1 MSEELAHRARDLVSK
16 LTLDEKA
23 SLLTGDSTWTTRA
36 IERLGIPS
44 LWLADGP
51 HGLRKAPAPN
61 EVGAGT
67 AVPATCFPT
76 ASALAC
82 AWNEALTR
90 RVGEAIGREA
100 RAHGVDIVL
109 GPGVNLQ
116 RSPLGGRN
124 FEYLGEDPVLSGRL
138 AAAFIE
144 GVQAQGVG
152 ACIKHFAANEQE
164 TERMS
169 CSSEVDERTLRELY
183 LRPFE
188 LAIER
193 ARPWSVM
200 SAYNRLNGVFA
211 SEHPWLLSKVLREE
225 WGFDGFVVS
234 DWGAVDDRAAGVAAG
249 LHLEMPSSGPLG
261 PGSVVAAVQA
271 GRLDERRLDEV
282 VGEFLTSVLRAA
294 DARASQPA
302 PVLDVDAN
310 HALACEAAAECLV
323 LLRNE
328 ADVLPLAQSTPQKVA
343 VIGRFARHPR
353 FQGGGSSQ
361 VVPTQ
366 TTSAWQ
372 ALEEIAGGAGG
383 LTLRYA
389 DGIGV
394 RHEADADA
402 RSEAVRVA
410 KDADIALVFV
420 GLPLLHEVEGVD
432 RKHLALP
439 PAHDALVEAIAD
451 VQPNLV
457 VVVTAGAPVAMPW
470 LERTRAVLLGGL
482 LGQAGGSAIADV
494 LTGRVAPS
502 GKLASSWPVR
512 LEDVPSYLHFPGE
525 AGAVRY
531 CEGVFMGYR
540 GHDAVGIAPLFPFGH
555 GLSTT
560 RFEYADL
567 RISAP
572 RIRDDEAVTVT
583 CRVRNVGPR
592 TGSETVQLY
601 VGDVAARVRRPP
613 RELAAFAK
621 QALAPGEEQ
630 EVRFTLDRRA
640 FAFWDPAAR
649 AWAVEDGAFE
659 LAVGASSRDLRL
671 RTTIDV
677 ETAAPVRPP
686 FDRHTPLSRWLTDPH
701 ARAAIEASAGG
712 LLRAFGLLPP
722 DPQGA
727 AGPPADDERFATLRA
742 MILGLPI
749 GKLSRFTRGAFS
761 EEQLAGLLEAA
772 NATPGRGEHDGAD
785 RRRTGNP
792 PRSTPYD
799 TLGDPCGEES

>member
-1 MSEELAHRARDLVSK
+1 MSTDVRHRARDLVSK
-16 LTLDEKA
+16 LTLEEKA
-23 SLLTGDSTWTTRA
+23 SLLTGDTTWTTTA
-36 IERLGIPS
+36 IERLDIPS

-51 HGLRKAPAPN
+51 HGLRKAPAAN
-61 EVGAGT
+61 DVGAGT

-100 RAHGVDIVL
+100 RVHGVDVVL

-124 FEYLGEDPVLSGRL
+124 FEYLGEDPLLSGRL

-144 GVQAQGVG
+144 GVQAQGAG

-188 LAIER
+188 IAIER

-200 SAYNRLNGVFA
+200 SAYNRVNGTFA
-211 SEHPWLLSKVLREE
+211 SEHPWLLSTVLRDE
-225 WGFDGFVVS
+225 WGFDGFVMS
-234 DWGAVDDRAAGVAAG
+234 DWGAVEDRAAGVAAG

-261 PGSVVAAVQA
+261 PGRVVAAVRA
-271 GRLDERRLDEV
+271 GTLDEQRVDEV
-282 VGEFLTSVLRAA
+282 VAELLTSVLRAA
-294 DARASQPA
+294 EARSATPV
-302 PVLDVDAN
+302 PVLDADA
-310 HALACEAAAECLV
+310 HHGLARAAAAECLV

-328 ADVLPLAQSTPQKVA
+328 ADALPLATTPQTVA
-343 VIGRFARHPR
+343 VIGRFAQHPR
-353 FQGGGSSQ
+353 YQGGGSSQ

-366 TTSAWQ
+366 TTSAWD
-372 ALEEIAGGAGG
+372 ALQEIARGAPG
-383 LTLRYA
+383 LTLRFA
-389 DGIGV
+389 EGTGPKHD
-394 RHEADADA
+394 ADADA
-402 RSEAVRVA
+402 LAEACRVA
-410 KDADIALVFV
+410 AAADVACVFV
-420 GLPLLHEVEGVD
+420 GLPHALEVEGLD
-432 RKHLALP
+432 RTNLALP
-439 PAHDALVEAIAD
+439 PAHDALVESLAD

-470 LERTRAVLLGGL
+470 LARTRAVLLGGL
-482 LGQAGGSAIADV
+482 LGQAGGGAVADV

-525 AGAVRY
+525 GGAVRY
-531 CEGVFMGYR
+531 GEGVFMGYR
-540 GHDAVGIAPLFPFGH
+540 GHDAVGTAPLFPFGH

-567 RISAP
+567 RVSAT
-572 RIRDDEAVTVT
+572 RVRDEDGVTVT
-583 CRVRNVGPR
+583 CRLRNAGAR
-592 TGSETVQLY
+592 AGSETVQLY
-601 VGDVAARVRRPP
+601 VGDLAARVRRPP
-613 RELAAFAK
+613 RELAGFEK
-621 QALAPGEEQ
+621 LALAPGEERD
-630 EVRFTLDRRA
+630 VHFTLDRRA
-640 FAFWDPAAR
+640 FAFWDPAAH

-671 RTTIDV
+671 RTTIEV
-677 ETAAPVRPP
+677 EAVDPVRAP
-686 FDRHTPLSRWLTDPH
+686 FDAHTPLARWLSDPQ

-722 DPQGA
+722 EPGNSSAPSPAAEDPS
-727 AGPPADDERFATLRA
+727 FTTLRA

-749 GKLSRFTRGAFS
+749 GKLTHFTRGGFS
-761 EEQLAGLLEAA
+761 AEQVAALVAAA
-772 NATPGRGEHDGAD
+772 NADSASGND
-785 RRRTGNP
+785 R
-792 PRSTPYD
+792 
-799 TLGDPCGEES
+799 LE

>member
-1 MSEELAHRARDLVSK
+1 MSTDVAHRARDLVSK
-16 LTLDEKA
+16 LTLEEKA
-23 SLLTGDSTWTTRA
+23 SLLTGDSTWTTTA
-36 IERLGIPS
+36 IERLDIPS

-61 EVGAGT
+61 DTGAGT

-100 RAHGVDIVL
+100 RAHGVDVVL

-124 FEYLGEDPVLSGRL
+124 FEYLGEDPLLAGQL

-144 GVQAQGVG
+144 GVQAAGVG

-200 SAYNRLNGVFA
+200 SAYNRVNGIFA
-211 SEHPWLLSKVLREE
+211 SEHPWLLSTVLREE
-225 WGFDGFVVS
+225 WGFDGFVMS
-234 DWGAVDDRAAGVAAG
+234 DWGAVDDRAAGVDAG

-261 PGSVVAAVQA
+261 PRSVIAAVQA
-271 GRLDERRLDEV
+271 GSLDERRLDDV
-282 VGEFLTSVLRAA
+282 VAEFLTSVLRAA
-294 DARASQPA
+294 EARAATAA
-302 PVLDVDAN
+302 PTLDADAH
-310 HALACEAAAECLV
+310 HALARAAAAECLV

-328 ADVLPLAQSTPQKVA
+328 DDTLPLDPATPQTVA
-343 VIGRFARHPR
+343 VIGRFAQHPR
-353 FQGGGSSQ
+353 LQGGGSSQ

-366 TTSAWQ
+366 KTSAWQ
-372 ALEEIAGGAGG
+372 ALSEIAGDTRGF
-383 LTLRYA
+383 TLRYA
-389 DGIGV
+389 EGIGAK
-394 RHEADADA
+394 HEADADA
-402 RSEAVRVA
+402 LGEARRVA
-410 KDADIALVFV
+410 AEADVALVFV

-432 RKHLALP
+432 RSDLALP
-439 PAHDALVEAIAD
+439 PAHDALVEAVAD

-470 LERTRAVLLGGL
+470 LGRTRAVLLGGL
-482 LGQAGGSAIADV
+482 LGQAGGGAVADV

-512 LEDVPSYLHFPGE
+512 LEEVPSYLHFPGE

-531 CEGVFMGYR
+531 GEGVFMGYR
-540 GHDAVGIAPLFPFGH
+540 GHDALGVAPLFPFGF

-560 RFEYADL
+560 RFAYSDL
-567 RISAP
+567 RVSAP
-572 RIRDDEAVTVT
+572 RVRDEDGVTVT
-583 CRVRNVGPR
+583 CRVRNVGAR
-592 TGSETVQLY
+592 AGSEIVQLY

-613 RELAAFAK
+613 RELAGFAK
-621 QALAPGEEQ
+621 VALAPGEER
-630 EVRFTLDRRA
+630 EVRFALERRA
-640 FAFWDPAAR
+640 FAFWDAAAR

-659 LAVGASSRDLRL
+659 LTLGASSRDLRL
-671 RTTIDV
+671 RTTIEV
-677 ETAAPVRPP
+677 EAVEPVRAR
-686 FDRHTPLSRWLTDPH
+686 FDRHTPLSRWLADPQ

-722 DPQGA
+722 KPG
-727 AGPPADDERFATLRA
+727 GPPGPAADDERFATLRA

-749 GKLSRFTRGAFS
+749 AKLGRFTRGAFS
-761 EEQLAGLLEAA
+761 DEQLTALIERA
-772 NATPGRGEHDGAD
+772 NAGSADDAGRTA
-785 RRRTGNP
+785 
-792 PRSTPYD
+792 
-799 TLGDPCGEES
+799 

>member
-1 MSEELAHRARDLVSK
+1 MSTDLKHRARDLVSK
-16 LTLDEKA
+16 LTLEEKA
-23 SLLTGDSTWTTRA
+23 SLLTGDSTWTTTA
-36 IERLGIPS
+36 IERLEIPS

-51 HGLRKAPAPN
+51 HGLRKAPAAN
-61 EVGAGT
+61 DTGAGT

-90 RVGEAIGREA
+90 RVGAAIGREA

-124 FEYLGEDPVLSGRL
+124 FEYLGEDPVLSGQL

-144 GVQAQGVG
+144 GVQPQGVG

-164 TERMS
+164 TERMV

-188 LAIER
+188 IAITR

-200 SAYNRLNGVFA
+200 SAYNRVNGIFA
-211 SEHPWLLSKVLREE
+211 SEHPWLLSTVLREE

-261 PGSVVAAVQA
+261 PRSVIAAVQE
-271 GRLDERRLDEV
+271 GTLDEQRLDEV
-282 VGEFLTSVLRAA
+282 VAEFVTGVLRAA
-294 DARASQPA
+294 EARAATPTPA
-302 PVLDVDAN
+302 PDTDAH
-310 HALACEAAAECLV
+310 HALAREAAAECLV

-328 ADVLPLAQSTPQKVA
+328 GDALPLDPATPQSVA
-343 VIGRFARHPR
+343 VIGRFARQPR
-353 FQGGGSSQ
+353 IQGGGSSQ
-361 VVPTQ
+361 VVPTR
-366 TTSAWQ
+366 TTSAWE
-372 ALEEIAGGAGG
+372 ALEEISGGARGFA
-383 LTLRYA
+383 LRYA
-389 DGIGV
+389 DGIGAKY
-394 RHEADADA
+394 EADADA
-402 RSEAVRVA
+402 LAEARRVA
-410 KDADIALVFV
+410 EESDVALVFV
-420 GLPLLHEVEGVD
+420 GLPPLHEVEGVD
-432 RKHLALP
+432 RSDLALP

-470 LERTRAVLLGGL
+470 LGRTRAVLLGGL
-482 LGQAGGSAIADV
+482 LGQAAGGAVADV
-494 LTGRVAPS
+494 VTGRIAPS
-502 GKLASSWPVR
+502 GKLASSWPLR

-531 CEGVFMGYR
+531 GEGVFMGYR
-540 GHDAVGIAPLFPFGH
+540 GHDAIGNAPLFPFGH

-560 RFEYADL
+560 RFEYSDL
-567 RISAP
+567 RVSTTRA
-572 RIRDDEAVTVT
+572 RDDAGVAVS

-592 TGSETVQLY
+592 AGSEIVQLY

-621 QALAPGEEQ
+621 LALAPGAEQ
-630 EVRFTLDRRA
+630 ELRFALDRRA
-640 FAFWDPAAR
+640 FAFWDPETR

-659 LAVGASSRDLRL
+659 LSLGASSRDLRL
-671 RTTIDV
+671 RTTIEV
-677 ETAAPVRPP
+677 EAVAPVRAR
-686 FDRHTPLSRWLTDPH
+686 FDRHTPLSRWLADPQ

-722 DPQGA
+722 APGGP

-749 GKLSRFTRGAFS
+749 AKLSRFTRGAFS
-761 EEQLAGLLEAA
+761 DDQLAALIERA
-772 NATPGRGEHDGAD
+772 NAVPEDDPGP
-785 RRRTGNP
+785 N
-792 PRSTPYD
+792 S
-799 TLGDPCGEES
+799 

>member
-1 MSEELAHRARDLVSK
+1 MPTDPVQRARELVSK
-16 LTLDEKA
+16 LTLEEKA
-23 SLLTGDSTWTTRA
+23 ALLSGASTWTTTA

-82 AWNEALTR
+82 AWNEALTS

-100 RAHGVDIVL
+100 RAHGVDVVL

-200 SAYNRLNGVFA
+200 SAYNRVNGVFA
-211 SEHPWLLSKVLREE
+211 SEHRWLLSTVLREE

-261 PGSVVAAVQA
+261 PGDVVAAVRT
-271 GRLDERRLDEV
+271 GRLDEQRLDDVTAEL
-282 VGEFLTSVLRAA
+282 LTGVLRAA
-294 DARASQPA
+294 DARAATPA
-302 PVLDVDAN
+302 PAVDADA
-310 HALACEAAAECLV
+310 HHDAHHELAREVAAECLV

-328 ADVLPLAQSTPQKVA
+328 ADTLPLDLSTAQTVA
-343 VIGRFARHPR
+343 VIGRFARQPR
-353 FQGGGSSQ
+353 IQGGGSSQ
-361 VVPTQ
+361 VVPTR
-366 TTSAWQ
+366 TTSAWE
-372 ALEEIAGGAGG
+372 ALAEIAAGVPGLALRHAEGTGAN
-383 LTLRYA
+383 
-389 DGIGV
+389 
-394 RHEADADA
+394 HEADADA
-402 RSEAVRVA
+402 LAEACRTA
-410 KDADIALVFV
+410 AAADIALVFV

-432 RKHLALP
+432 RTHLALP
-439 PAHDALVEAIAD
+439 PSHDALIEAVAD
-451 VQPNLV
+451 VQPKLV

-470 LERTRAVLLGGL
+470 LARTRAVLLGGL
-482 LGQAGGSAIADV
+482 LGQAGGGAVADV

-512 LEDVPSYLHFPGE
+512 LEDAPSYLHFPGE

-531 CEGVFMGYR
+531 GEGVFMGYR
-540 GHDAVGIAPLFPFGH
+540 GHDALGTAPLFPFGH

-560 RFEYADL
+560 SFAYHDL
-567 RISAP
+567 RVSAS
-572 RIRDDEAVTVT
+572 RIRDDQGVTVT
-583 CRVRNVGPR
+583 CRVRN
-592 TGSETVQLY
+592 TGTRAGREIVQLY
-601 VGDVAARVRRPP
+601 VGDLAARVRRPP

-621 QALAPGEEQ
+621 LALEPGEEQ
-630 EVRFTLDRRA
+630 ELQFALDRRA
-640 FAFWDPAAR
+640 FAFWDPTR
-649 AWAVEDGAFE
+649 HAWTVEDGAFE
-659 LAVGASSRDLRL
+659 IALGASSRDLRL
-671 RTTIDV
+671 RTRIDV
-677 ETAAPVRPP
+677 TAGTPIRAR
-686 FDRHTPLSRWLTDPH
+686 FDRHTPLARWLADPQ
-701 ARAAIEASAGG
+701 ARAAIEASAGP

-722 DPQGA
+722 APG
-727 AGPPADDERFATLRA
+727 GPAPPSDDDERFATLRA

-749 GKLSRFTRGAFS
+749 GKLGGFTRGAFS
-761 EEQLAGLLEAA
+761 REQLTQWIAEA
-772 NATPGRGEHDGAD
+772 NATAAEDAEPEIGAGSASV
-785 RRRTGNP
+785 R
-792 PRSTPYD
+792 
-799 TLGDPCGEES
+799 

>member
-1 MSEELAHRARDLVSK
+1 MSTDVRHRARDLVSK
-16 LTLDEKA
+16 LTLEEKA
-23 SLLTGDSTWTTRA
+23 SLLTGDTTWTTTA
-36 IERLGIPS
+36 IERLDIPS

-51 HGLRKAPAPN
+51 HGLRKAPAAN
-61 EVGAGT
+61 DVGAGT
-67 AVPATCFPT
+67 ALPATCFPT

-100 RAHGVDIVL
+100 RVHGVDVVL

-124 FEYLGEDPVLSGRL
+124 FEYLGEDPLLSGRL

-144 GVQAQGVG
+144 GVQAQGAG

-188 LAIER
+188 IAIER

-200 SAYNRLNGVFA
+200 SAYNRVNGTFA
-211 SEHPWLLSKVLREE
+211 SEHPWLLSTVLRDE
-225 WGFDGFVVS
+225 WGFDGFVMS
-234 DWGAVDDRAAGVAAG
+234 DWGAVEDRAAGVAAG

-261 PGSVVAAVQA
+261 PGRVVAAVRA
-271 GRLDERRLDEV
+271 GTLDEQRVDEV
-282 VGEFLTSVLRAA
+282 VAELLTSVLRAA
-294 DARASQPA
+294 EARSATPA
-302 PVLDVDAN
+302 PVLDADA
-310 HALACEAAAECLV
+310 HHGLARAAAAECLV

-328 ADVLPLAQSTPQKVA
+328 ADALPLSGSTAQTVA
-343 VIGRFARHPR
+343 VIGRFAQHPR
-353 FQGGGSSQ
+353 YQGGGSSQ

-366 TTSAWQ
+366 TTSAWD
-372 ALEEIAGGAGG
+372 ALQEIARGAPG
-383 LTLRYA
+383 LTLRFA
-389 DGIGV
+389 EGTGPKHD
-394 RHEADADA
+394 ADADA
-402 RSEAVRVA
+402 LAEACRVA
-410 KDADIALVFV
+410 AAADVACVFV
-420 GLPLLHEVEGVD
+420 GLPHALEVEGLD
-432 RKHLALP
+432 RTNLALP
-439 PAHDALVEAIAD
+439 PAHDALVESLAD

-470 LERTRAVLLGGL
+470 LARTRAVLLGGL
-482 LGQAGGSAIADV
+482 LGQAGGGAVADV

-525 AGAVRY
+525 GGAVRY
-531 CEGVFMGYR
+531 GEGVFMGYR
-540 GHDAVGIAPLFPFGH
+540 GHDAVGTAPLFPFGH

-567 RISAP
+567 RVSAP
-572 RIRDDEAVTVT
+572 RVRDEDGVTVT
-583 CRVRNVGPR
+583 CRLRNAGAR
-592 TGSETVQLY
+592 AGSETVQLY
-601 VGDVAARVRRPP
+601 VGDLAARVRRPP
-613 RELAAFAK
+613 RELAGFEK
-621 QALAPGEEQ
+621 LALAPGEERD
-630 EVRFTLDRRA
+630 VHFTLDRRA
-640 FAFWDPAAR
+640 FAFWDPAAH

-671 RTTIDV
+671 RTTIEV
-677 ETAAPVRPP
+677 EAVDPVRAP
-686 FDRHTPLSRWLTDPH
+686 FDAHTPLARWLSDPQ

-722 DPQGA
+722 EPGNSSAPSPAAEDPS
-727 AGPPADDERFATLRA
+727 FTTLRA

-749 GKLSRFTRGAFS
+749 GKLTHFTRGGFS
-761 EEQLAGLLEAA
+761 AEQVAALVAAA
-772 NATPGRGEHDGAD
+772 NADSASGND
-785 RRRTGNP
+785 R
-792 PRSTPYD
+792 
-799 TLGDPCGEES
+799 LE

>member
-1 MSEELAHRARDLVSK
+1 MLASPVMSTALSHRARDLVSK
-16 LTLDEKA
+16 LTLEEKA
-23 SLLTGDSTWTTRA
+23 SLLTGDTTWTTTA
-36 IERLGIPS
+36 IERLEVPS

-61 EVGAGT
+61 DTGAGT

-100 RAHGVDIVL
+100 RAHGVDVVL

-124 FEYLGEDPVLSGRL
+124 FEYLGEDPLLSGQL

-164 TERMS
+164 TERMA

-188 LAIER
+188 LAITR

-200 SAYNRLNGVFA
+200 SAYNRVNGIFA
-211 SEHPWLLSKVLREE
+211 SEHPWLLSTVLREE
-225 WGFDGFVVS
+225 WGFDGFVMS

-261 PGSVVAAVQA
+261 PRSVIAAVQD
-271 GRLDERRLDEV
+271 GTLDEQRLDEV
-282 VGEFLTSVLRAA
+282 VAEFLTSVLRAA
-294 DARASQPA
+294 EARAATPM
-302 PVLDVDAN
+302 PTLDTDAH
-310 HALACEAAAECLV
+310 HALAREAAAECLV

-328 ADVLPLAQSTPQKVA
+328 ADALPLDPATPQTVA
-343 VIGRFARHPR
+343 VIGRFAQQPR
-353 FQGGGSSQ
+353 LQGGGSSQ
-361 VVPTQ
+361 VVPTR
-366 TTSAWQ
+366 TTSAWE

-383 LTLRYA
+383 LALRYA
-389 DGIGV
+389 DGIGAK
-394 RHEADADA
+394 HEADAEALAEA
-402 RSEAVRVA
+402 RRVA
-410 KDADIALVFV
+410 ADADLAVVFV

-432 RKHLALP
+432 RTHLALP
-439 PAHDALVEAIAD
+439 AAHDALVDAIAD

-470 LERTRAVLLGGL
+470 LGRTRAVLLGGL
-482 LGQAGGSAIADV
+482 LGQAGGGAVADV

-531 CEGVFMGYR
+531 GEGVFMGYR
-540 GHDAVGIAPLFPFGH
+540 GHDAVDIAPLFPFGY

-560 RFEYADL
+560 RFEYRDL
-567 RISAP
+567 RVSSA
-572 RIRDDEAVTVT
+572 RVRDDEGVTVS

-592 TGSETVQLY
+592 AGSEIVQLY
-601 VGDVAARVRRPP
+601 VGDVAARVRRPL

-621 QALAPGEEQ
+621 LALAPGEEQ
-630 EVRFTLDRRA
+630 ELQFALDRRA
-640 FAFWDPAAR
+640 FAFWDPAVH

-659 LAVGASSRDLRL
+659 IALGASSRDLRL
-671 RTTIDV
+671 RTMIEV
-677 ETAAPVRPP
+677 EAVAPVRAR
-686 FDRHTPLSRWLTDPH
+686 FDRHTPLSRWLADPQ

-722 DPQGA
+722 APGGP

-749 GKLSRFTRGAFS
+749 AKLGRFTRGAFS
-761 EEQLAGLLEAA
+761 GDQLAALIERA
-772 NATPGRGEHDGAD
+772 NAAG
-785 RRRTGNP
+785 
-792 PRSTPYD
+792 
-799 TLGDPCGEES
+799 GDAPEPTA

>member
-1 MSEELAHRARDLVSK
+1 MSTDVAHRTRDLVAK
-16 LTLDEKA
+16 LTLEEKA
-23 SLLTGDSTWTTRA
+23 SLLTGDSTWTTTA
-36 IERLGIPS
+36 IERLEIPS

-61 EVGAGT
+61 DTGAGT

-100 RAHGVDIVL
+100 RAQGVDVVL

-124 FEYLGEDPVLSGRL
+124 FEYLGEDPLLSGQL

-169 CSSEVDERTLRELY
+169 CSSEIDERTLRELY
-183 LRPFE
+183 LRAFE
-188 LAIER
+188 IAIGR
-193 ARPWSVM
+193 AHPWSVM
-200 SAYNRLNGVFA
+200 SAYNRLNGIFA
-211 SEHPWLLSKVLREE
+211 SEHPWLLSTVLREE
-225 WGFDGFVVS
+225 WGFDGFVMS

-261 PGSVVAAVQA
+261 PASVVAAVRE
-271 GRLDERRLDEV
+271 GRLDEPRLDAV
-282 VGEFLTSVLRAA
+282 VAEFLTGVLRAA
-294 DARASQPA
+294 ATRASTPAPPLDTGAHHTLARA
-302 PVLDVDAN
+302 
-310 HALACEAAAECLV
+310 AAAECLV

-328 ADVLPLAQSTPQKVA
+328 GDALPLDPSTPKKVA
-343 VIGRFARHPR
+343 VIGPFAQDPR

-361 VVPTQ
+361 VVPTR
-366 TTSAWQ
+366 TTSAWEGLQ
-372 ALEEIAGGAGG
+372 EVATAAGG
-383 LTLRYA
+383 LSLHYA
-389 DGIGV
+389 AGT
-394 RHEADADA
+394 RANHEADPEALDEARRAAADA
-402 RSEAVRVA
+402 DV
-410 KDADIALVFV
+410 ALVFV

-432 RKHLALP
+432 RADLALP
-439 PAHDALVEAIAD
+439 PARDALVEAVAD

-470 LERTRAVLLGGL
+470 LGRTRAVLLGGL
-482 LGQAGGSAIADV
+482 LGQAGGGAVADV

-531 CEGVFMGYR
+531 GEGVFMGYR
-540 GHDAVGIAPLFPFGH
+540 GHDAVGSAPLFPFGH

-560 RFEYADL
+560 RFEYGDL
-567 RISAP
+567 RVSAM
-572 RIRDDEAVTVT
+572 RVRDDEGVTVT

-592 TGSETVQLY
+592 AGAEIVQLY
-601 VGDVAARVRRPP
+601 VGDLESRVRRPP

-621 QALAPGEEQ
+621 VSLSPGEERP
-630 EVRFTLDRRA
+630 VAFPLDRRA
-640 FAFWDPAAR
+640 FAFWDPAAH
-649 AWAVEDGAFE
+649 AWAVEDGVFE

-671 RTTIDV
+671 RATVHV
-677 ETAAPVRPP
+677 EAVLPVRAP
-686 FDRHTPLSRWLTDPH
+686 FDRHTPLARWLADPQ
-701 ARAAIEASAGG
+701 ARAAIEASAGR
-712 LLRAFGLLPP
+712 LLRAFGLLPATS
-722 DPQGA
+722 DGSV
-727 AGPPADDERFATLRA
+727 GPPADDDRFATLRA

-749 GKLSRFTRGAFS
+749 GKLGRFTRGAFS
-761 EEQLAGLLEAA
+761 NEQLTALIERA
-772 NATPGRGEHDGAD
+772 NAGPDDAGPAA
-785 RRRTGNP
+785 
-792 PRSTPYD
+792 
-799 TLGDPCGEES
+799 

>member
-1 MSEELAHRARDLVSK
+1 MSTDVAHRTRDLVAK
-16 LTLDEKA
+16 LTLEEKA
-23 SLLTGDSTWTTRA
+23 SLLTGDSTWTTTA
-36 IERLGIPS
+36 IERLEIPS

-61 EVGAGT
+61 DTGAGT

-100 RAHGVDIVL
+100 RAQGVDVVL

-124 FEYLGEDPVLSGRL
+124 FEYLGEDPLLSGQL

-169 CSSEVDERTLRELY
+169 CSSEIDERTLRELY
-183 LRPFE
+183 LRAFE
-188 LAIER
+188 IAIGR

-200 SAYNRLNGVFA
+200 SAYNRLNGIFA
-211 SEHPWLLSKVLREE
+211 SEHPWLLSTVLREE
-225 WGFDGFVVS
+225 WGFDGFVMS

-261 PGSVVAAVQA
+261 PASVVAAVRE
-271 GRLDERRLDEV
+271 GRLDEPRLDAV
-282 VGEFLTSVLRAA
+282 VAEFLTGVLRAA
-294 DARASQPA
+294 ATRASTPAPPLDTGAHHTLARA
-302 PVLDVDAN
+302 
-310 HALACEAAAECLV
+310 AAAECLV

-328 ADVLPLAQSTPQKVA
+328 GDALPLDPSTPQKVA
-343 VIGRFARHPR
+343 VIGPFAQDPR

-361 VVPTQ
+361 VVPTR
-366 TTSAWQ
+366 TTSAWEGLQ
-372 ALEEIAGGAGG
+372 EVATAAGG
-383 LTLRYA
+383 LSLHYA
-389 DGIGV
+389 AGTSAN
-394 RHEADADA
+394 HEADPEALDEARRAAADA
-402 RSEAVRVA
+402 DV
-410 KDADIALVFV
+410 ALVFV

-432 RKHLALP
+432 RTDLALP
-439 PAHDALVEAIAD
+439 PAHDALVEAVAD

-470 LERTRAVLLGGL
+470 LGRTRAVLLGGL
-482 LGQAGGSAIADV
+482 LGQAGGGAVADV

-531 CEGVFMGYR
+531 GEGVFMGYR
-540 GHDAVGIAPLFPFGH
+540 GHDAVGSAPLFPFGH

-567 RISAP
+567 SVSAP
-572 RIRDDEAVTVT
+572 RVRDDEIVTVT

-592 TGSETVQLY
+592 AGAEIVQLY
-601 VGDVAARVRRPP
+601 VGDLESRVRRPP

-621 QALAPGEEQ
+621 VSLSPGEERP
-630 EVRFTLDRRA
+630 VAFPLDRRA
-640 FAFWDPAAR
+640 FAFWDPAAH
-649 AWAVEDGAFE
+649 AWAVEDGVFE

-671 RTTIDV
+671 RETIHV
-677 ETAAPVRPP
+677 EAVLPVRAP
-686 FDRHTPLSRWLTDPH
+686 FDRHTPLARWLADPQ
-701 ARAAIEASAGG
+701 ARAAIEASAGR
-712 LLRAFGLLPP
+712 LLRAFGLLPATS
-722 DPQGA
+722 DGS
-727 AGPPADDERFATLRA
+727 AGPPADDDRFATLRA

-749 GKLSRFTRGAFS
+749 GKLGRFTRGAFS
-761 EEQLAGLLEAA
+761 NEQLTALIERA
-772 NATPGRGEHDGAD
+772 NAGPDDAGPAA
-785 RRRTGNP
+785 
-792 PRSTPYD
+792 
-799 TLGDPCGEES
+799 

>member
-1 MSEELAHRARDLVSK
+1 MSTDLAHRARDLVSK
-16 LTLDEKA
+16 LTLEEKA
-23 SLLTGDSTWTTRA
+23 SLLTGDSTWTTTA
-36 IERLGIPS
+36 IERLEIPS

-61 EVGAGT
+61 DTGAGT

-100 RAHGVDIVL
+100 RAHGVDVVL

-124 FEYLGEDPVLSGRL
+124 FEYLGEDPLLSGQL

-188 LAIER
+188 IAIRR

-200 SAYNRLNGVFA
+200 SAYNRVNGTFA
-211 SEHPWLLSKVLREE
+211 SEHPWLLSTVLREE
-225 WGFDGFVVS
+225 WGFDGFVMS
-234 DWGAVDDRAAGVAAG
+234 DWGAVDDRAAAVAAG

-261 PGSVVAAVQA
+261 PRSVIAAVQD
-271 GRLDERRLDEV
+271 GILDEQRLDTV

-294 DARASQPA
+294 EARSATPTSALDA
-302 PVLDVDAN
+302 DA
-310 HALACEAAAECLV
+310 HHTLAREAAAECLV

-328 ADVLPLAQSTPQKVA
+328 AETLPIDPSTARKVA

-353 FQGGGSSQ
+353 LQGGGSSQ
-361 VVPTQ
+361 VVPTR
-366 TTSAWQ
+366 TTSAWE
-372 ALEEIAGGAGG
+372 ALAEIADGARG
-383 LTLRYA
+383 LVLRYA
-389 DGIGV
+389 DGTGAK
-394 RHEADADA
+394 HEADATALAEA
-402 RSEAVRVA
+402 RRVA
-410 KDADIALVFV
+410 AESDVALVFV

-432 RKHLALP
+432 RSDLALP
-439 PAHDALVEAIAD
+439 PAHDALVEAVAD

-457 VVVTAGAPVAMPW
+457 VVVTAGAPVAIPW
-470 LERTRAVLLGGL
+470 LGRARAVLLGGL
-482 LGQAGGSAIADV
+482 LGQAGGGAVADV

-512 LEDVPSYLHFPGE
+512 LEDAPSYLHFPGE

-531 CEGVFMGYR
+531 GEGVFMGYR
-540 GHDAVGIAPLFPFGH
+540 GHDAVGSAPLFPFGH

-560 RFEYADL
+560 RFEYGDL
-567 RISAP
+567 RVSAT
-572 RIRDDEAVTVT
+572 RIRDDEGVTVT

-592 TGSETVQLY
+592 AGSEIVQLY

-621 QALAPGEEQ
+621 LALTPGQER
-630 EVRFTLDRRA
+630 EVRFALDRRA
-640 FAFWDPAAR
+640 FAFWDPGAH

-659 LAVGASSRDLRL
+659 IALGASSRDLRL

-677 ETAAPVRPP
+677 VAVAPVRLR
-686 FDRHTPLSRWLTDPH
+686 FDRHTPLSRWLADPQ
-701 ARAAIEASAGG
+701 ARTAIEASAGG
-712 LLRAFGLLPP
+712 LLRAFGLLPRAP
-722 DPQGA
+722 G
-727 AGPPADDERFATLRA
+727 GPARPPPDDERFATLRA

-749 GKLSRFTRGAFS
+749 AKLGRFTRGAFS
-761 EEQLAGLLEAA
+761 NEQLTALIERA
-772 NATPGRGEHDGAD
+772 NAAGGDDPGPTA
-785 RRRTGNP
+785 
-792 PRSTPYD
+792 
-799 TLGDPCGEES
+799 